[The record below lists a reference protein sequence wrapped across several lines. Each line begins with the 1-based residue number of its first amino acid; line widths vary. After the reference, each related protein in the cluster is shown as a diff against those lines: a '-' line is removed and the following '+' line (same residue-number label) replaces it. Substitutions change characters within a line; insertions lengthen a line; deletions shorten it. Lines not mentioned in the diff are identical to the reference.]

1 MVEHSTKTLSIDAV
15 RDLARSVLVKAGMD
29 DHGSALIAEIVTQ
42 SERDGPRS
50 HGLRMLPVYEQSF
63 SSGYANP
70 AATPRITRIAPGV
83 LRGDGDNGYYQI
95 AAAAAR
101 DELIAMAREQG
112 IASFTCANC
121 HHLGGLRFDTEPL
134 AEAGLVALGVVNS
147 LSMVVPQGGVRPVF
161 GTNPMSFA
169 CPREGKPPVVWD
181 QASSL
186 VALMDI
192 KMAAAEG
199 HDLPRAAGLDPS
211 GQPSTDPNAILE
223 TRSLLPFGEHKGAAI
238 AFLIEVLGA
247 ALAGGTLSVDNEDRE
262 AHGALNVKGGA
273 TLIAIDPT
281 RFGNAQFD
289 HYITRI
295 CAEIEGNGDA
305 RVPGDGRLAKRAA
318 ALAEGVQVAPELMA
332 QLETLAGP
340 AQ

>member
-1 MVEHSTKTLSIDAV
+1 MTDAPTKTLSLEEVKA
-15 RDLARSVLVKAGMD
+15 LAKSVLVSAGLD
-29 DHGSALIAEIVTQ
+29 AHSSEVIADLVRM

-50 HGLRMLPVYEQSF
+50 HGLRLLPVYAQYL

-70 AATPRITRIAPGV
+70 KAAPSIRRIAPGV
-83 LRGDGDNGYYQI
+83 LRGDGDNGFYQV
-95 AAAAAR
+95 AALAAR
-101 DELIAMAREQG
+101 AELIEMARENG
-112 IASFTCANC
+112 IAAFTCANC
-121 HHLGGLRFDTEPL
+121 HHLGALRFDTGPL

-169 CPREGKPPVVWD
+169 CPRPGGDPIVWD
-181 QASSL
+181 QASSM

-199 HDLPRAAGLDPS
+199 HDLPRAGGLDTD
-211 GQPSTDPNAILE
+211 GQPSTDPHAILE

-247 ALAGGTLSVDNEDRE
+247 ALAGGTLSVDNQERE

-273 TLIAIDPT
+273 TLIAIDPS
-281 RFGNAQFD
+281 RFGNPAFD
-289 HYITRI
+289 DYVTRI
-295 CAEIEGNGDA
+295 CAEIEGNGTA
-305 RVPGDGRLAKRAA
+305 RVPGDGRLKNRAA
-318 ALAEGVQVAPELMA
+318 TQANGVPVAPDLLA
-332 QLETLAGP
+332 QLQAL
-340 AQ
+340 